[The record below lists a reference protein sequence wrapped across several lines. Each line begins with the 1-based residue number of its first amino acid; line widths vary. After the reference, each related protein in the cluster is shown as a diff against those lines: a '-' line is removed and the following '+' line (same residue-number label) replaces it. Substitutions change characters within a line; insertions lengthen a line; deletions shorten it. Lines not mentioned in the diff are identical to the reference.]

1 MAADIHVHK
10 VELEHNQIITLIQ
23 IGEVRSIYTIPLFA
37 RMQGQPQINIQ
48 RHTKEIEDIKESI
61 KILKE
66 DIQTYIIAVIKDALD
81 DSE

>member
-10 VELEHNQIITLIQ
+10 VELEHNQIIALIQ
-23 IGEVRSIYTIPLFA
+23 IGEVRSIYTIPLFT

-48 RHTKEIEDIKESI
+48 RHIKEIEDIKESI

-66 DIQTYIIAVIKDALD
+66 DIQTYIIAVVKDALD